1 MRLLVEAVHDLALP
15 VAEQIALFKRE
26 QFDVDELALSFD
38 DAYQLVPQLHE
49 RGWIAD
55 HQRKLLDQI
64 DRQLAGLTDDPTPQ
78 REWLWSDE
86 ALSVDPRWIDVRRI
100 ATELLVTL
108 RPE

>member
-1 MRLLVEAVHDLALP
+1 MLVEAVHDLALP

-49 RGWIAD
+49 RG
-55 HQRKLLDQI
+55 QI

-86 ALSVDPRWIDVRRI
+86 ALSVDPRWSDVRRI